1 VWPSGRWGASVL
13 VNASRGCE
21 GTLVTSVKDRVCGLA
36 EAGAGDVL
44 HGARPSWSF
53 WIAGARR
60 RSVRRVDD
68 ISLAFDWGLW
78 AT

>member
-1 VWPSGRWGASVL
+1 VL

-36 EAGAGDVL
+36 GAGAVL
-44 HGARPSWSF
+44 HGGRPSWSF
-53 WIAGARR
+53 WDAGARR